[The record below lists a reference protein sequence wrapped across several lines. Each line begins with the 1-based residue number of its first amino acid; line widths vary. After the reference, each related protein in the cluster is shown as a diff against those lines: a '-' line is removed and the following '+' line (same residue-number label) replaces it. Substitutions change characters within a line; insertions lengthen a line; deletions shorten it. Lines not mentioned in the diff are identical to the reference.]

1 MNLGSMHNEE
11 LLELLFTK
19 EDRLTKGEAFE
30 FIRRGSEIVPM
41 LSEIALDR
49 MFWVNEMPE
58 WWAPVHAT
66 YLLGAIGGKESLIP
80 LLAALRWSDA
90 YDNDWVTEDLPSIL
104 GSLGEISFESCA
116 SVMHDRSAGWSARSI
131 AMDALGSHA
140 IRKPDFE
147 EKVISMIGEIFTS
160 RAEEFGA
167 RRSAAYVLIDFRRAD
182 YKRQIVGFAKE
193 DAERSKRDPD
203 YINAFNP
210 ERIEHEIS
218 LPRRGLEMY
227 VRNWLEFYEPEEIK
241 KRSDCWCVDAQKARL
256 ELAPAQ
262 SGRTGYTI
270 GKGDP
275 CPCGSGKPYKVC
287 CWKKLH

>member
-131 AMDALGSHA
+131 AMDAL
-140 IRKPDFE
+140 
-147 EKVISMIGEIFTS
+147 
-160 RAEEFGA
+160 
-167 RRSAAYVLIDFRRAD
+167 
-182 YKRQIVGFAKE
+182 
-193 DAERSKRDPD
+193 DATDA
-203 YINAFNP
+203 N
-210 ERIEHEIS
+210 H
-218 LPRRGLEMY
+218 PRLTFLSGL
-227 VRNWLEFYEPEEIK
+227 L
-241 KRSDCWCVDAQKARL
+241 S
-256 ELAPAQ
+256 
-262 SGRTGYTI
+262 
-270 GKGDP
+270 
-275 CPCGSGKPYKVC
+275 
-287 CWKKLH
+287 